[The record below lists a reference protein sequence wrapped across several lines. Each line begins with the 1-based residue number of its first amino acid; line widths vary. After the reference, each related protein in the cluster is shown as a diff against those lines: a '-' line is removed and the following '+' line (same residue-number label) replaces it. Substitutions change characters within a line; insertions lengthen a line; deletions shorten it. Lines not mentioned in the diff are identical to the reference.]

1 MSQEKPLQQ
10 ELGTSSQLAST
21 QFSTNDAIE
30 WAQHPSN
37 PFNWLLWQ
45 KWTTMG
51 IACWVTFIVGLNATS
66 ITTASTPISSKF
78 HLSNNALDVSFF
90 SSTAWNAAAAVAP
103 LVTLPL
109 MDTYGV
115 RLAYVTYFILFCIFL
130 IPQALAENFA
140 TLVVCRVFAG
150 IFGGT
155 VQNAAD
161 GIAANM
167 FPSHSERALPLTV
180 YVLSLLL
187 GVTMGPVLGAVEEP
201 LGWRWIIW
209 IQLIICGASIPLVI
223 VFMRESRGSVIRSR
237 LYKAGIVADQDEMEE
252 SPASI
257 LTETIF
263 RSAVLLTT
271 EPTIISMTT
280 WSSFTFGLIFI
291 STQSVPL
298 VFTDVYGWSDA
309 SGGIVQVSIGIGQLL
324 GFAACLLQNKVY
336 TRSAASNKEALGAPF
351 PESILYLS
359 IPSTAIALAG
369 GLFMYGWGIFQ
380 SHWIV
385 PAIGLGL
392 TGFAIITVV
401 HAVTIY
407 VTDEYAACAASAIA
421 AVAFGENLFAA
432 FLPLAAKPMYLHL
445 GFQWASTLLAFV
457 ALLLT
462 LAPVIIVYR
471 RRGVGHK
478 PIMVS
483 TQLDMRPEI

>member
-1 MSQEKPLQQ
+1 MTP
-10 ELGTSSQLAST
+10 
-21 QFSTNDAIE
+21 DV
-30 WAQHPSN
+30 
-37 PFNWLLWQ
+37 LL
-45 KWTTMG
+45 
-51 IACWVTFIVGLNATS
+51 IA
-66 ITTASTPISSKF
+66 
-78 HLSNNALDVSFF
+78 D
-90 SSTAWNAAAAVAP
+90 
-103 LVTLPL
+103 
-109 MDTYGV
+109 
-115 RLAYVTYFILFCIFL
+115 R
-130 IPQALAENFA
+130 
-140 TLVVCRVFAG
+140 
-150 IFGGT
+150 
-155 VQNAAD
+155 
-161 GIAANM
+161 
-167 FPSHSERALPLTV
+167 
-180 YVLSLLL
+180 
-187 GVTMGPVLGAVEEP
+187 
-201 LGWRWIIW
+201 IIW
-209 IQLIICGASIPLVI
+209 IQLIVCGASIPLVI
-223 VFMRESRGSVIRSR
+223 VFMKESRGSVIRSR
-237 LYKAGIVADQDEMEE
+237 LYKAAIVADQDEIKE

-309 SGGIVQVSIGIGQLL
+309 SGGIVQVSIGIGQIL
-324 GFAACLLQNKVY
+324 GFAACLVQNKVY
-336 TRSAASNKEALGAPF
+336 THSAASNKEALGAPF

-380 SHWIV
+380 PHWIV
-385 PAIGLGL
+385 PALGLGL

-445 GFQWASTLLAFV
+445 GLQWASTLLAFV

-462 LAPVIIVYR
+462 LAPIIIVYR
-471 RRGVGHK
+471 RRGVRHK
-478 PIMVS
+478 SIMVS
-483 TQLDMRPEI
+483 RQLDMRPEL

>member
-1 MSQEKPLQQ
+1 MGQEK
-10 ELGTSSQLAST
+10 SSQPESGTPSQLTST
-21 QFSTNDAIE
+21 QLTTNHAIE
-30 WAQHPSN
+30 WNQHPSN
-37 PFNWLLWQ
+37 PFNWRLWQ
-45 KWTTMG
+45 KWATMG

-78 HLSNNALDVSFF
+78 HLSSGGALDVSFF
-90 SSTAWNAAAAVAP
+90 SSTAWNAAAAIGP

-115 RLAYVTYFILFCIFL
+115 RAGYVTYFILFCIFL
-130 IPQALAENFA
+130 IPQALAENFT

-150 IFGGT
+150 VFGGT
-155 VQNAAD
+155 LQNAAD

-167 FPSHSERALPLTV
+167 FPFHSERALPLTV
-180 YVLSLLL
+180 YVISLLL
-187 GVTMGPVLGAVEEP
+187 GVTMGPVLGAIGEP

-223 VFMRESRGSVIRSR
+223 MFMRESRGSVIRSR
-237 LYKAGIVADQDEMEE
+237 LYKAGILADQDEIKE
-252 SPASI
+252 SPARV
-257 LTETIF
+257 LAQTIS
-263 RSAVLLTT
+263 RSAVLLTM

-298 VFTDVYGWSDA
+298 VFTDVYGWSET
-309 SGGIVQVSIGIGQLL
+309 SGGIVQVSIGVGQLL
-324 GFAACLLQNKVY
+324 GFAACLVQNKVY
-336 TRSAASNKEALGAPF
+336 TRSAASNKGTVGAPF

-385 PAIGLGL
+385 PAIGLSL
-392 TGFAIITVV
+392 TGFAITAVV

-407 VTDEYAACAASAIA
+407 VTDEYATCAASAIA
-421 AVAFGENLFAA
+421 AVAFGENIFAA
-432 FLPLAAKPMYLHL
+432 FLPLAAKPMYLRL
-445 GFQWASTLLAFV
+445 GIQWASTLLASV

-462 LAPVIIVYR
+462 LAPIILVCR
-471 RRGVGHK
+471 RRDIRHK
-478 PIMVS
+478 PNITRV
-483 TQLDMRPEI
+483 

>member
-1 MSQEKPLQQ
+1 MGHEKNSQQ
-10 ELGTSSQLAST
+10 ESGTPSQSAST
-21 QFSTNDAIE
+21 HLTTNDAGE
-30 WAQHPSN
+30 WTQHPSN
-37 PFNWLLWQ
+37 PFNWSLWQ
-45 KWTTMG
+45 KWATMG

-66 ITTASTPISSKF
+66 ITTASIPISSKF
-78 HLSNNALDVSFF
+78 HLSNSALDVSFF
-90 SSTAWNAAAAVAP
+90 PSTAWNAAAAIGP

-115 RLAYVTYFILFCIFL
+115 RAGYVAYFILFCIFL

-150 IFGGT
+150 LFGGT
-155 VQNAAD
+155 LQNAAD

-167 FPSHSERALPLTV
+167 FPSHSARALPLTV
-180 YVLSLLL
+180 YVISLLL
-187 GVTMGPVLGAVEEP
+187 GVTMGPVLGAVGQP

-223 VFMRESRGSVIRSR
+223 FFMRENRGSIIQSR
-237 LYKAGIVADQDEMEE
+237 LHKAGVLLGQDEINE
-252 SPASI
+252 SPTRV
-257 LTETIF
+257 LQETIS

-309 SGGIVQVSIGIGQLL
+309 SSGIVQVSIGIGQLL
-324 GFAACLLQNKVY
+324 GFIACLVQNKIY
-336 TRSAASNKEALGAPF
+336 TRSAASNKEVGVPF

-380 SHWIV
+380 PHWIV
-385 PAIGLGL
+385 PVIGLSL
-392 TGFAIITVV
+392 TGFAIIAVV

-432 FLPLAAKPMYLHL
+432 FLPLSAKPMYLRL
-445 GFQWASTLLAFV
+445 GFQWASTLLALV

-462 LAPVIIVYR
+462 LAPIILVFR
-471 RRGVGHK
+471 KRG
-478 PIMVS
+478 IRYM
-483 TQLDMRPEI
+483 L